1 MGAISQYFGNA
12 TNPKSRVFWLFFTFF
27 FVVSGKMR
35 AQGMDR
41 ILICTTPNC
50 GTKSTQDDKFNRR
63 LGACEVCHDEA
74 CKEKNRET
82 LHRWKDAD
90 DAKKIAL
97 EDAQKKGTMVLMC

>member
-1 MGAISQYFGNA
+1 
-12 TNPKSRVFWLFFTFF
+12 
-27 FVVSGKMR
+27 MR
-35 AQGMDR
+35 PSVIDKVLTCR
-41 ILICTTPNC
+41 TPHC
-50 GTKSTQDDKFNRR
+50 GTKSTQDEKFNRR
-63 LGACEVCHDEA
+63 LGVCEVCHDEA